1 MKNCPQCHTSL
12 SLSARFCSNCGTPQ
26 AAGITAGDSSTFHW
40 EDNQLSQA
48 FNRFKKRLDERVRAE
63 QDPKRIP
70 AFTERLYQDNY
81 RETVDR
87 RLKQWADNIGEE
99 EADKSL
105 ALKSLRYLIDD
116 MLDVFFVLHAADLNM
131 VAIPE
136 TTLAYHDRSLDEIDL
151 SAMAMHFLRFEETD
165 ERVYTDF
172 LRMPVKKIKNA
183 SKAFLFPER
192 DEKIWF
198 VCDQSIFGS
207 AKEGFAMTD
216 KALYW
221 KSGLQPPQR
230 VFYHNIFS
238 MSKERE
244 WLLINELYFNS
255 GESLNTKMI
264 WLLRRLARLFQA
276 EL

>member
-1 MKNCPQCHTSL
+1 
-12 SLSARFCSNCGTPQ
+12 
-26 AAGITAGDSSTFHW
+26 
-40 EDNQLSQA
+40 
-48 FNRFKKRLDERVRAE
+48 
-63 QDPKRIP
+63 
-70 AFTERLYQDNY
+70 
-81 RETVDR
+81 R
-87 RLKQWADNIGEE
+87 RLKQWVEKNKENDTEKA
-99 EADKSL
+99 AAL
-105 ALKSLRYLIDD
+105 QALKYLIDD
-116 MLDVFFVLHAADLNM
+116 LLDVFFVLHAADLNR

-136 TTLAYHDRSLDEIDL
+136 TTLAYHNRQLDQIDL
-151 SAMAMHFLRFEETD
+151 AAMVMHFLRFEDTD

-172 LRMPVKKIKNA
+172 LKMPVKKIKNV

-192 DEKIWF
+192 NEKIWF

-238 MSKERE
+238 LTKERE

-255 GESLNTKMI
+255 GESMNTKMI

-276 EL
+276 KL